1 MRHRSSDSMSLLMGE
16 RDQWWKGIRVV
27 VQGLLASVMIS
38 AGQDSSLSD
47 LNIESTEAKLTLQ
60 SVAEE
65 NEVLKKQLLIAQEQ
79 VKSLTQSLGATT
91 QEAEVFRRESGELRL
106 RMEALGIDA
115 ASSDRTKLEQ
125 RLLKAV
131 RDLEL
136 VQGEKD
142 KISTALVRMS
152 EAVLNL
158 LKTAEIIDPEAR
170 LAVEAEM
177 RAANQAM
184 GVAPAAAIEAPT
196 YTPVLTDA
204 TVIAVKNELALV
216 VLNVGRNQGVQSG
229 MPFGVWRGNR
239 KLGTLRV
246 VDVRDR
252 IAGAVIQEFESEEE
266 SIKVGDTLK
275 VDAQ

>member
-1 MRHRSSDSMSLLMGE
+1 
-16 RDQWWKGIRVV
+16 
-27 VQGLLASVMIS
+27 
-38 AGQDSSLSD
+38 
-47 LNIESTEAKLTLQ
+47 
-60 SVAEE
+60 
-65 NEVLKKQLLIAQEQ
+65 
-79 VKSLTQSLGATT
+79 
-91 QEAEVFRRESGELRL
+91 
-106 RMEALGIDA
+106 MEALGIDA

-142 KISTALVRMS
+142 KISTALVRMC

-158 LKTAEIIDPEAR
+158 LKTAENIDPEAR

-177 RAANQAM
+177 RAANQTM
-184 GVAPAAAIEAPT
+184 GVAPAEAIEAPT

-229 MPFGVWRGNR
+229 MPFGVWRENR

-252 IAGAVIQEFESEEE
+252 IAGAVIQEFEAEEE
-266 SIKVGDTLK
+266 PIKVGDTLR

>member
-1 MRHRSSDSMSLLMGE
+1 MGE